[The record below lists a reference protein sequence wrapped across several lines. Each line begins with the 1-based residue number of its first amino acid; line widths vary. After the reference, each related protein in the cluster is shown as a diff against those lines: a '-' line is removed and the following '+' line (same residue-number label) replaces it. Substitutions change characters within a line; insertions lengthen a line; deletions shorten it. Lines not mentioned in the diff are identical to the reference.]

1 MLTLTFLWG
10 PPVFVPWQNKANA
23 SGSKR
28 SASSF
33 CSMAKQSNLPCVFFN
48 EPIALGLKSCQSGE
62 RVGVNSTG
70 AHFPTFHTP
79 HHKMSSALNY
89 ITREAVGHRN
99 LPIAFGR
106 TVVTLAPGT
115 DLKLNAKGR
124 DSWYV
129 NEVVHLQRGFWAAT
143 KLFHGG
149 QGLQVKNWVCSQ
161 FLGRH
166 VHGRVIRERFPHVV
180 DHICFLVNDTKRFC
194 RDTNQPAGRCEEL
207 VGTLREQLA
216 GSMDLDKLRGFL
228 KEIYPESSAAQ
239 MDISMRRVRVLFCD
253 YLAVYETT
261 PKARSMWLRERDG
274 LHPPPTIE
282 VSTGRI

>member
-1 MLTLTFLWG
+1 
-10 PPVFVPWQNKANA
+10 
-23 SGSKR
+23 
-28 SASSF
+28 
-33 CSMAKQSNLPCVFFN
+33 
-48 EPIALGLKSCQSGE
+48 
-62 RVGVNSTG
+62 
-70 AHFPTFHTP
+70 
-79 HHKMSSALNY
+79 MSSPLNY
-89 ITREAVGHRN
+89 ITREFLEHAP

-124 DSWYV
+124 DWSYV
-129 NEVVHLQRGFWAAT
+129 SELVHLQRGFLSAT

-216 GSMDLDKLRGFL
+216 GSMDLGKLRGFL
-228 KEIYPESSAAQ
+228 KEIYPDASPAQ
-239 MDISMRRVRVLFCD
+239 MVISMRRVRVLFCD

-261 PKARSMWLRERDG
+261 TKARSMWLRHRDG
-274 LHPPPTIE
+274 IHPPPPIE
-282 VSTGRI
+282 VSIGRI